1 MPPAGGYPGLLPDGE
16 SRGAVLQ
23 DDGVTEAFC
32 APLRKT
38 EENAL
43 YEAWSGGFSFET
55 AGLYFYYFF
64 ITTQNEAFRL
74 MKQGNDTNIEAG
86 DLWQVSCVE
95 ERYPCAEVRKG
106 RSHVSDFF
114 PDRFYQ
120 AGSCDCKRNSNP
132 IGCMKTSMICPCICR
147 MRTAR
152 SGTTTLRRES
162 CRHPRKAF
170 LFAGARRGA
179 FVSEPDILCV
189 FDAPVRH
196 VRLWAHRPDAG
207 DGGRFPGAV

>member
-1 MPPAGGYPGLLPDGE
+1 MDIPVSCRTVRAE
-16 SRGAVLQ
+16 VRFLQ

-95 ERYPCAEVRKG
+95 ETIPCAEVRKG
-106 RSHVSDFF
+106 RSHVSDF
-114 PDRFYQ
+114 
-120 AGSCDCKRNSNP
+120 
-132 IGCMKTSMICPCICR
+132 
-147 MRTAR
+147 
-152 SGTTTLRRES
+152 
-162 CRHPRKAF
+162 PR
-170 LFAGARRGA
+170 
-179 FVSEPDILCV
+179 
-189 FDAPVRH
+189 PV
-196 VRLWAHRPDAG
+196 L
-207 DGGRFPGAV
+207 GGRSCEESSSYWVHGDKHDMPVYLPVVVDGVSVGCVVVG